1 MSNVEDTIEY
11 SQLIDVI
18 MWVLSLPLSVQQ
30 SKTKVFQ
37 LNLNIYRNAH
47 YQTLNKVKTSF
58 QEQVAPLLKNL
69 PPLQQVSLSY
79 ELYPQSHRLCD
90 VANICSVVDK
100 FFSDAL
106 VNLGYIADDNYQHV
120 LGVQYLFGS
129 VDSKNPRVEVTINP
143 IT

>member
-11 SQLIDVI
+11 SQLLDTI
-18 MWVLSLPLSVQQ
+18 MWVLSLPLSIQQ

-47 YQTLNKVKTSF
+47 YQTLNKVKVNF

-143 IT
+143 L

>member
-11 SQLIDVI
+11 SQLTDVI
-18 MWVLSLPLSVQQ
+18 MWVLSLPLSIQQ

-47 YQTLNKVKTSF
+47 YQTLNKVKVNF

-143 IT
+143 L

>member
-1 MSNVEDTIEY
+1 MLVVGGMLAY
-11 SQLIDVI
+11 SQQLNMI
-18 MWVLSLPLSVQQ
+18 MWVFSLPLAVKQ

-47 YQTLNKVKTSF
+47 YQTLNKVKISF
-58 QEQVAPLLKNL
+58 QEQIAPLLKNL
-69 PPLQQVSLSY
+69 PSLKQVSLSY

>member
-1 MSNVEDTIEY
+1 MSDVGDTIEY
-11 SQLIDVI
+11 SQLTDVI
-18 MWVLSLPLSVQQ
+18 MWVLSLPLSIQQ

-47 YQTLNKVKTSF
+47 YQTLNKVKVNF

-143 IT
+143 L

>member
-1 MSNVEDTIEY
+1 
-11 SQLIDVI
+11 
-18 MWVLSLPLSVQQ
+18 
-30 SKTKVFQ
+30 
-37 LNLNIYRNAH
+37 
-47 YQTLNKVKTSF
+47 
-58 QEQVAPLLKNL
+58 
-69 PPLQQVSLSY
+69 
-79 ELYPQSHRLCD
+79 

>member
-1 MSNVEDTIEY
+1 MSDVEDTIEY
-11 SQLIDVI
+11 SQLTDVM
-18 MWVLSLPLSVQQ
+18 MWVLSLPLSIQQ

-47 YQTLNKVKTSF
+47 YQTLNKVKVNF

-129 VDSKNPRVEVTINP
+129 IDSKNPRVEVTINP
-143 IT
+143 L